1 MPTERCEEAV
11 KVSQHVAD
19 EGNVPGRPSTS
30 AALVIAVILLA
41 GLASLHLAAMYG
53 PSHLPRS
60 SAQSTQ

>member
-1 MPTERCEEAV
+1 MPAERREKAV
-11 KVSQHVAD
+11 KVTQRVAD

-30 AALVIAVILLA
+30 AALLIAIILLA
-41 GLASLHLAAMYG
+41 GLALLHLAAMYG